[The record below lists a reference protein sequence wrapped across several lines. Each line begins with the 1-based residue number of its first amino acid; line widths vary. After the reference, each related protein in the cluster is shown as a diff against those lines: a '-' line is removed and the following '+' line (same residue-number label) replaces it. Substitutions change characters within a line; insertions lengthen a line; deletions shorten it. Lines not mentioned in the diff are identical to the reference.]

1 MPQLGWMLALPLPI
15 ALAVW
20 RTAIRSGSV
29 GLLLTTAPLVFLP
42 WLQLK
47 MDM

>member
-1 MPQLGWMLALPLPI
+1 MLALPLPI

-20 RTAIRSGSV
+20 RTATRSGSV
-29 GLLLTTAPLVFLP
+29 RLLLTTTPLVFLT